1 MIKTDKDGIALVSP
15 DLKHKLPSV
24 WQAIQLNYF
33 YISNKNINNLS
44 KKLQR
49 WWRKASGFHD
59 GFKLERS
66 MTWTQENLMLPPILY
81 RQSHQC
87 EPPVMYDEIPY
98 YRENGLSQHITTN
111 SNPWNNLITDMID
124 DPIIC
129 YRQRKMIVELKII
142 NGWVCKNTPKRFNKR
157 SFQPPMTKEHI
168 YKLSKTPHHLHR
180 NPYKKICCCS
190 NPKAEDYINAANRNK
205 KYILKIFIVLA
216 EDEINVKT
224 RMKLSNY
231 LVTRLS

>member
-1 MIKTDKDGIALVSP
+1 MIKTDKHGIALVSS
-15 DLKHKLPSV
+15 DFKHKLPSV

-33 YISNKNINNLS
+33 YVSNRNINNIT

-49 WWRKASGFHD
+49 WWRKASGFHND
-59 GFKLERS
+59 FKLEEAY
-66 MTWTQENLMLPPILY
+66 TWTQENLMLPPILY

-98 YRENGLSQHITTN
+98 YRENGLSSHIETK
-111 SNPWNNLITDMID
+111 SNPWCNLSVGIE

-129 YRQRKMIVELKII
+129 HRQRNMIVELKII
-142 NGWVCKNTPKRFNKR
+142 NGWVCKNTPRRFNKR

-168 YKLSKTPHHLHR
+168 YKLAKSPHHLHR

-190 NPKAEDYINAANRNK
+190 NPKAEDYIRAVKENE
-205 KYILKIFIVLA
+205 KYILKIFIALA
-216 EDEINVKT
+216 GDEINVKT
-224 RMKLSNY
+224 RAKLSRF
-231 LVTRLS
+231 LVERLS

>member
-1 MIKTDKDGIALVSP
+1 MIKTAQDGIALVSP

-33 YISNKNINNLS
+33 YISNRNINNLS

-59 GFKLERS
+59 FKLEGS
-66 MTWTQENLMLPPILY
+66 FNFNLTLPPILY

-111 SNPWNNLITDMID
+111 SNPWNNLSASETD

-157 SFQPPMTKEHI
+157 SFQPRMTKEHI
-168 YKLSKTPHHLHR
+168 YKLSKTPHNLHR
-180 NPYKKICCCS
+180 NPYKKFCCCS
-190 NPKAEDYINAANRNK
+190 NPKAEDYINATISNK
-205 KYILKIFIVLA
+205 KYILKIFQVLA

-224 RMKLSNY
+224 RAKLSRF
-231 LVTRLS
+231 LIERLS

>member
-1 MIKTDKDGIALVSP
+1 MIKTDKDGIALVSS

-59 GFKLERS
+59 GFKLEGS
-66 MTWTQENLMLPPILY
+66 FNFNLTLPPILY

-98 YRENGLSQHITTN
+98 YRENGLSAHINTK
-111 SNPWNNLITDMID
+111 SNPWNNLSASATD

-129 YRQRKMIVELKII
+129 YRQRKMIVQLKII

-157 SFQPPMTKEHI
+157 SFQQPMSKENI
-168 YKLSKTPHHLHR
+168 YKLSKNPKNLHR

-190 NPKAEDYINAANRNK
+190 GPKAEDYIKAVRRNK
-205 KYILKIFIVLA
+205 KYILKIFQILA

-224 RMKLSNY
+224 RMKLSNF
-231 LVTRLS
+231 LITRFS